1 MRKLITTIIAGLSS
15 ASLFAQLNGTYNI
28 PGSYA
33 SLAAAISDLNLQGI
47 SGPVTFSIVGPY
59 AETSPVGG
67 YTITAT
73 GTSANPIT
81 ITATGGATITAYAG
95 GTGTPG
101 TAVQDGI
108 FHVAGGDY
116 ITFNGLTIIDP
127 NTTNPSTMEYG
138 IGFFKASPTDGCQYC
153 AVTNCTISLSYV
165 NNATGS
171 GPSFEGSKGIMFIN
185 AQLGTA
191 TTSVNI
197 TSPSGS
203 HSFNNISNNVIA
215 NTNYGIVF
223 TGFADASP
231 YANAD
236 KNNTITFN
244 NILNFGGATGATNAS
259 AGIRVRDQIN
269 LNITND
275 FFNNNFTGTGAYHP
289 STLRGI
295 YLQGTV
301 PCSITS
307 VSSNTFNIISGATTS
322 QLSVIENAITTN
334 TANVLN
340 INNNLMSN
348 SGFTTSATSAVFYGI
363 YNNAVGTGTL
373 TINNNTITGIT
384 SSASGS
390 ANFIYVSGTH
400 NLINIQ
406 NNSINSSTLTT
417 TGTAYMI
424 YNSNATPNS
433 VVTGNVIQNISKTGT
448 SGNFYGYY
456 NFGSPS
462 GGNVVLNNNLVNN
475 VNIAGSGTVYGLYHF
490 TSSTQTL
497 TALNNTVT
505 NITSGTGTTYG
516 IDCYYTNNFSNNLV
530 QNISGGGTVYGLYYV
545 GTTNFPSNVSN
556 NTISSISTT
565 ATTVYG
571 VYAGTGNANNIISNN
586 KITNVSSSNASAT
599 VYGLYFAGGPH
610 NTFNN
615 LIGDLLAPAASGTN
629 VISGIYVS
637 SGNQNIYHN
646 TVRLNATS
654 TGANF
659 GTSAIYASTT
669 PNVLLQ
675 NNILINNSTPNGTG
689 VTAAY
694 RRSGSSLT
702 TYDNASNNNI
712 FYAGTPSA
720 NNAIFTDGTNT
731 YTTLTA
737 YKTAVAP
744 RDASSQTENTQFL
757 SLTPSNANYLHV
769 DGTVASYAES
779 GGLTVSSVSVDID
792 GDIRQGFPGYTGTGT
807 APDIGADEF
816 NGISMGGPNDAGV
829 SAFISPTATGC
840 YSSNENVVVTIK
852 NYGTAS
858 QTFIPVQVWVSGAL
872 TQTLTSNYSG
882 TLNSGAS
889 TNFTVGNINMTA
901 AGSYT
906 LKAFT
911 SLTGDSNTS
920 NDTMVIVRNVAPT
933 YTLPQQVDFTGF
945 TGANLPSAFSGWYEA
960 TGTTPTGT
968 TSLWTSQTGVG
979 TATNVTARINLYT
992 TTRNEWII
1000 GPKIVPTAN
1009 TILKFD
1015 AAVTDWNSTTAAD
1028 VMGSDDKVRVMIS
1041 TDCGL
1046 TFTPIYTISAANNLP
1061 PTLTSFIIPLNTY
1074 SNQPIIVAFY
1084 ATDGPIDDVNDYDF
1098 HLDNINIYNGIADD
1112 LASTSV
1118 NTPNPASN
1126 CLGNENVNVTISNNG
1141 FNSATNFTVTSVLSG
1156 ANASTISTV
1165 YTNTLNAFASTTI
1178 NVGSVNMS
1186 NTGTYTL
1193 TTYITYPAD
1202 GNNTNDTII
1211 TTYNNIVL
1219 PFPMLETF
1227 DAVAPLPGLP
1237 SGWVSDNGSTSYD
1250 FTVRTTGSSIQHGA
1264 GNPPTQG
1271 ITADLYSG
1279 NATSWFETPSI
1290 GALPNQPVEL
1300 SFVYRIVNYTGY
1312 ANPGGT
1318 ATTYSNNDSLKVL
1331 VSSNCGT
1338 SWNLVGFINGANHTV
1353 STNFA
1358 QKSFCLGNTYAGQN
1372 IKLRFEAKWS
1382 TGDYWFDIDSVKVDV
1397 APNPVITPS
1406 NSLTV
1411 CENAATTATVSGG
1424 VSYTWNPGAINTNTL
1439 NINTSTAGTIT
1450 YTVDATLPSGCVT
1463 SEVLTVTVNPN
1474 PTVSIVANPS
1484 VICSGQTITL
1494 TASGANNYT
1503 WTPIS
1508 ATGSVVTDNPTV
1520 TTTYSLIGE
1529 QNGCFDNTSITVIV
1543 NPNPS
1548 ISSLNVADATQ
1559 PSCNNGSATITVS
1572 GGTTPYSYVWSGSTS
1587 TINVATGLNG
1597 SGGSGTTHTVT
1608 IIDSNGCSV
1617 YQTFTISCVTGVE
1630 SMMNAG
1636 IMNVY
1641 PNPNNG
1647 VFTIT
1652 TIDNT
1657 TKNIRILDVT
1667 GRMIKEISTNDKDV
1681 NINIENFSRGIY
1693 LLEIRTDKGIAKF
1706 NVVKE

>member
-1 MRKLITTIIAGLSS
+1 MKKFITTIIAGLSS
-15 ASLFAQLNGTYNI
+15 VSLFAQLNGTYNI

-59 AETSPVGG
+59 AETAPTGG

-73 GTSANPIT
+73 GTSANPIN
-81 ITATGGATITAYAG
+81 IIATGGATISAYTG

-101 TAVQDGI
+101 TAIQDGV
-108 FHVAGGDY
+108 FHVVGSDF

-127 NTTNPSTMEYG
+127 NTTNPATMEYG
-138 IGFFKASPTDGCQYC
+138 IGFFKASATDGCQNNT
-153 AVTNCTISLSYV
+153 VTNCTITLSYN
-165 NNATGS
+165 NNASGT
-171 GPSFEGSKGIMFIN
+171 GPSYEGSKGIMFIN
-185 AQLGTA
+185 AILGTA
-191 TTSVNI
+191 TTSVAV
-197 TSPSGS
+197 TSATGA
-203 HSFNNISNNVIA
+203 HSNNAITNNYITNV
-215 NTNYGIVF
+215 NYGIVF
-223 TGFADASP
+223 SGFADVSP
-231 YANAD
+231 FNNAD
-236 KNNTITFN
+236 NNNSVLNN
-244 NILNFGGATGATNAS
+244 NILNFGGATSATNPS
-259 AGIRVRDQIN
+259 AGIRVTNQKSLFIIN
-269 LNITND
+269 NY
-275 FFNNNFTGTGAYHP
+275 FNNNMIGMGAYHP

-295 YLQGTV
+295 YMQGSVFPTNI
-301 PCSITS
+301 SIQT
-307 VSSNTFNIISGATTS
+307 NTFNVISGATTS
-322 QLSVIENAITTN
+322 ALSIIENAISSN
-334 TANVLN
+334 TVSTIN
-340 INNNLMSN
+340 ISNNLIST
-348 SGFTTSATSAVFYGI
+348 SGFTTAGTSGVFYGI

-373 TINNNTITGIT
+373 TVNNNTITSIT
-384 SSASGS
+384 TSTSGS
-390 ANFIYVSGTH
+390 ANMIYISGTH

-406 NNSINSSTLTT
+406 NNTITNSTLTT

-448 SGNFYGYY
+448 SGSLYGYY
-456 NFGSPS
+456 NFASPT
-462 GGNVVLNNNLVNN
+462 GGNAQLSNNLVNSIN
-475 VNIAGSGTVYGLYHF
+475 LSGSGSFYGLYHF
-490 TSSTQTL
+490 TSSSQTL
-497 TALNNTVT
+497 TAVSNTVS
-505 NITSGTGTTYG
+505 NITTGSGSTYG
-516 IDCYYTNNFSNNLV
+516 IDCYYTNNFSNNTV
-530 QNISGGGTVYGLYYV
+530 QNINAGGTTYGLYYV
-545 GTTNFPSNVSN
+545 GTSNFPSNVSN
-556 NTISSISTT
+556 NIISNVSTT

-571 VYAGTGNANNIISNN
+571 FYASTGNTGNIISNN
-586 KITNVSSSNASAT
+586 KITNISSSNASAS
-599 VYGLYFAGGPH
+599 VYGLYYAGGPH

-615 LIGDLLAPAASGTN
+615 IIGDLYAPNASGTN

-654 TGANF
+654 IGANF
-659 GTSAIYASTT
+659 GSSAVYASTT
-669 PNVLLQ
+669 PTVLLQ
-675 NNILINNSTPNGTG
+675 NNIFINNSTPTGTG
-689 VTAAY
+689 VTVAY
-694 RRSGSSLT
+694 RRSGTSLT

-731 YTTLTA
+731 YTTLA
-737 YKTAVAP
+737 QYKTAVSP
-744 RDASSQTENTQFL
+744 RDAASQTENTQFL
-757 SLTPSNANYLHV
+757 SLSPSNPNYLHV
-769 DGTVASYAES
+769 DGSVGSFAES
-779 GGLTVSSVSVDID
+779 GGLTVPTVSVDID
-792 GDIRQGFPGYTGTGT
+792 GDIRQGFPGYIGSGTS
-807 APDIGADEF
+807 PDIGADEF
-816 NGISMGGPNDAGV
+816 NGISMGSPNDVGV
-829 SAFISPTATGC
+829 SAYVTPAPNGC
-840 YSSNENVVVTIK
+840 YSSNENVVITIK
-852 NYGTAS
+852 NFGTNS
-858 QTFIPVQVWVSGAL
+858 QGFIPVTVWISGAL
-872 TQTLTSNYSG
+872 SQTLTANYTGMLTPGATVNYTVG
-882 TLNSGAS
+882 TINMSGAG
-889 TNFTVGNINMTA
+889 T
-901 AGSYT
+901 YT
-906 LKAFT
+906 FKAFT
-911 SLTGDSNTS
+911 SLASDGNNF
-920 NDTMVIVRNVAPT
+920 NDTLVTTRNVAPT

-1015 AAVTDWNSTTAAD
+1015 AAVTDWNSTIASDT
-1028 VMGSDDKVRVMIS
+1028 MGSDDMVRVMVS

-1098 HLDNINIYNGIADD
+1098 HLDNINIYDALSDDIA
-1112 LASTSV
+1112 ATSMV
-1118 NTPNPASN
+1118 SPNTSAN
-1126 CLGNENVNVTISNNG
+1126 CLGNENVSVVVSNNG
-1141 FNSATNFTVTSVLSG
+1141 YNAATNFTITSVLSG
-1156 ANASTISTV
+1156 ANNATISTT
-1165 YTNTLNAFASTTI
+1165 YTNTLNAFANATV
-1178 NVGSVNMS
+1178 NVGTFNMS
-1186 NTGTYTL
+1186 TPGTYTI
-1193 TTYITYPAD
+1193 TTTITYPAD
-1202 GNNTNDTII
+1202 ANTSNNTIT

-1227 DAVAPLPGLP
+1227 DAVSPLPGLP
-1237 SGWVSDNGSTSYD
+1237 AGWLSDNGSASFD
-1250 FTVRTTGSSIQHGA
+1250 FTVRTTGTSQHGA

-1271 ITADLYSG
+1271 ITANIYSG
-1279 NATSWFETPSI
+1279 NPTSWFETPSI
-1290 GALPNQPVEL
+1290 GTLPNQSVEL

-1338 SWNLVGFINGANHTV
+1338 SWNLVGFISGANHIV
-1353 STNFA
+1353 SNNFA

-1397 APNPVITPS
+1397 APNPLITPS
-1406 NSLTV
+1406 NSLSV
-1411 CENAATTATVSGG
+1411 CENATSTATVSGG
-1424 VSYTWNPGAINTNTL
+1424 VTYTWNPGAINSNTL
-1439 NINTSTAGTIT
+1439 NINTSISGTIT

-1548 ISSLNVADATQ
+1548 ISSISVADATQ
-1559 PSCNNGSATITVS
+1559 PSCNNGSATVTVT
-1572 GGTTPYSYVWSGSTS
+1572 GGTTPYTYLWSGSTS
-1587 TINVATGLNG
+1587 TTNVATGLNG
-1597 SGGSGTTHTVT
+1597 TGGSGTTHTVT
-1608 IIDSNGCSV
+1608 ITDANGCSV
-1617 YQTFTISCVTGVE
+1617 LQTFTVSCVTGIE
-1630 SMMNAG
+1630 SMTNAG
-1636 IMNVY
+1636 VLNVY

-1647 VFTIT
+1647 IFTVT
-1652 TIDNT
+1652 TIDNA
-1657 TKNIRILDVT
+1657 TKNIKITDVLGRIIT
-1667 GRMIKEISTNDKDV
+1667 EFTTTEKDV